1 VYTCGVA
8 RVNGKCCK
16 YRIISIDTSER
27 SAVDIDSAGQIGD
40 ICLISPIIIGRPQV
54 PTTTAPLHSP
64 DFYAG
69 DPYPTYRELRATTP
83 VAWNDVTNFWALLK
97 YEDVRFVAGHPQL
110 FTSTKGITIPD
121 PAQPEPVQEGNL
133 IFTDPPRHR
142 QLRNLINSGFTRRQV
157 TLLEPKVRAIVKGI
171 LDGVDPSR
179 EYEFAEEIA
188 APLPTRMIAEMLG
201 APAEDWERFRTW
213 SDAAVGTA
221 DPDIEMD
228 SLAALGELYEYFTK
242 LIADRRTGAVTDQ
255 DDLLTI
261 LANAEVDGE
270 RLGDEDL
277 LNFSFLLLV
286 AGNETTRN
294 LIALGT
300 KALIDHP
307 DQFALLRS
315 DPSLLPGAVEEMLR
329 YTSPVTHMA
338 RRATQDVEIRGQQI
352 KAGDTVVMLY
362 GSANRDEAV
371 FGPNSEEFDITR
383 NPNPHIAFGA
393 GEHACL
399 GAQLARL
406 EAQVMFEVLL
416 GTYPTIELTGKV
428 TRLRAT
434 MVPGVKRMPVRLK
447 VNA

>member
-1 VYTCGVA
+1 M
-8 RVNGKCCK
+8 
-16 YRIISIDTSER
+16 
-27 SAVDIDSAGQIGD
+27 
-40 ICLISPIIIGRPQV
+40 
-54 PTTTAPLHSP
+54 PTTTVPLHSP

-69 DPYPTYRELRATTP
+69 DPYPAYRELRNTTP
-83 VAWNDVTNFWALLK
+83 IVWNDVTNFWALLK
-97 YEDVRFVAGHPQL
+97 YEDIRFVSGHPL
-110 FTSTKGITIPD
+110 TFTSTKGITIPD

-142 QLRNLINSGFTRRQV
+142 QLRKLINSGFTRRQV
-157 TLLEPKVRAIVKGI
+157 TLLEPKVREIVRGI
-171 LDGVDPSR
+171 VDNIDPSKTQQ
-179 EYEFAEEIA
+179 FAEDIA
-188 APLPTRMIAEMLG
+188 SPLPTRMIAEMLG
-201 APAEDWERFRTW
+201 APAEDWEKFRTW

-228 SLAALGELYEYFTK
+228 HLVALGELYEYFTK
-242 LIADRRTGAVTDQ
+242 LIAARRSGEVTGQ
-255 DDLLTI
+255 DDLLSI
-261 LANAEVDGE
+261 LAAAEVDGQQ
-270 RLGDEDL
+270 LSDADL

-300 KALIDHP
+300 LALLDHP

-315 DPSLLPGAVEEMLR
+315 DPSLLPCAVEEMLR

-338 RRATQDVEIRGQQI
+338 RQATEDVEIRGQQI
-352 KAGDTVVMLY
+352 KAGDTLVMLY
-362 GSANRDEAV
+362 GAANRDEEI
-371 FGPNSEEFDITR
+371 FGPTCEQFDITR

-406 EAQVMFEVLL
+406 EARVFFEVLL
-416 GTYPTIELTGKV
+416 GTYPTIELTGDV

-434 MVPGVKRMPVRLK
+434 MTPGVKHMPVRLGTSS
-447 VNA
+447 

>member
-1 VYTCGVA
+1 M
-8 RVNGKCCK
+8 
-16 YRIISIDTSER
+16 
-27 SAVDIDSAGQIGD
+27 
-40 ICLISPIIIGRPQV
+40 
-54 PTTTAPLHSP
+54 HSP

-69 DPYPTYRELRATTP
+69 DPYPAYRELRNSTP
-83 VAWNDVTNFWALLK
+83 VVWNEDTQFWALLK
-97 YEDVRFVAGHPQL
+97 YEDVRYVSGHPLL
-110 FTSTKGITIPD
+110 FSSTQGITIPD
-121 PAQPEPVQEGNL
+121 PSLPEPVQEGNL

-142 QLRNLINSGFTRRQV
+142 QLRKLINSGFTRRQV
-157 TLLEPKVRAIVKGI
+157 TLLEPKVREIVQGI
-171 LDGVDPSR
+171 VDDVDPSR
-179 EYEFAEEIA
+179 PYEFAEEIA

-201 APAEDWERFRTW
+201 APPEDWEQFRTW
-213 SDAAVGTA
+213 SDAAVGGA

-228 SLAALGELYEYFTK
+228 PLVAMAELYEYFMK
-242 LIADRRTGAVTDQ
+242 LIAIRRSGAVGDH

-261 LANAEVDGE
+261 LAAAEVDGE
-270 RLGDEDL
+270 RLSDEDL

-300 KALIDHP
+300 LALIDNP

-315 DPSLLPGAVEEMLR
+315 NPELMPSAVEEMLR
-329 YTSPVTHMA
+329 FTSPVTHMA

-352 KAGDTVVMLY
+352 KSGDTVVMLY
-362 GSANRDEAV
+362 GSANRDEEI
-371 FGPNSEEFDITR
+371 FGPTSEVFDISR

-406 EAQVMFEVLL
+406 EARIMFEVLL
-416 GTYPTIELTGKV
+416 GTYPTIELTGDV

-434 MVPGVKRMPVRLK
+434 MVPGVKNMPVRLGAT
-447 VNA
+447 V